1 MSAKYIV
8 YHFMGKIKGVFAIS
22 QIVNFLVLLVHHTF
36 ILDVVKSVIDHS
48 VGMESQTVP
57 YYVFLLLVEI

>member
-1 MSAKYIV
+1 
-8 YHFMGKIKGVFAIS
+8 MGKIKGVFAIS
-22 QIVNFLVLLVHHTF
+22 QIVNFLVHHTF
-36 ILDVVKSVIDHS
+36 ILDVVKSVIDHC

>member
-1 MSAKYIV
+1 
-8 YHFMGKIKGVFAIS
+8 MGKIKGVFAIS